1 MPARP
6 AATSLSLRPLAAA
19 ALLAASPALAEVK
32 LTNGDVLQAEVVNAD
47 AGISAA
53 GEPLVEL
60 DHPILGRIT
69 VPADSIAKPEEVADA
84 AELGT
89 LAGAADAMGQAID
102 SVFFTGWSKSL
113 AAGFNGTEGN
123 TQTLSLYA
131 NFETG
136 IEDERRR
143 WEIKADYFRKT
154 ENGDATES
162 NLIAR
167 ADRDWLIPGENY
179 FFFARG
185 TFEYDQFGGFEQ
197 RVGLYGGV
205 GYQFIDDGRHSLL
218 GRVGIGAIY
227 EFGGN
232 ENYVTEGLIG
242 VEYAF
247 QIAAN
252 QSFEFK
258 NTFYPSLD
266 PFFSEYRNV
275 TEANYKISLAAGD
288 GLSLKLGVYNE
299 YDSEVPDNSENNDFK
314 YFGALVY
321 DF

>member
-1 MPARP
+1 MRTP
-6 AATSLSLRPLAAA
+6 SGSCLLSPVAA
-19 ALLAASPALAEVK
+19 ALLLAAAPALAQVK
-32 LTNGDVLQAEVVNAD
+32 LTNGDVLQAEIVNPD

-69 VPADSIAKPEEVADA
+69 VPADSIAKPEEVAEA

-143 WEIKADYFRKT
+143 WAIKADYFRKT
-154 ENGDATES
+154 EDGDATES

-167 ADRDWLIPGENY
+167 ADRDWLIPGAAHFY
-179 FFFARG
+179 FGRA
-185 TFEYDQFGGFEQ
+185 TFEYDQFEGFEQ

-205 GYQFIDDGRHSLL
+205 GYQFIDTARHSLL
-218 GRVGIGAIY
+218 GRVGVGAIY

-232 ENYVTEGLIG
+232 ENFTTEALLG

-258 NTFYPSLD
+258 NTFYPALD
-266 PFFSEYRNV
+266 PFFAEYRNV